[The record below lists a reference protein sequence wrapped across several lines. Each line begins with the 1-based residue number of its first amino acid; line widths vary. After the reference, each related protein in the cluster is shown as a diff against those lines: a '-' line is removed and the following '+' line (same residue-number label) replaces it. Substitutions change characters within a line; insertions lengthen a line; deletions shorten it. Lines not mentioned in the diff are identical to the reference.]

1 MTIEGTVCYAG
12 DQRLVFRQTPR
23 PAKKNSVEWLLASR
37 ETEQHRT
44 RARRTIAADARTLIA
59 QAASLAHPGKKL
71 AIEQF
76 ELVGSE
82 VNLTGWAAAEWVDGP
97 HVAFGLTSDN
107 TQIQALVRLVS
118 THVAA
123 PVRNW
128 LIEHVP
134 LGAIRHG
141 EFKADFTQANLIAMR
156 YEQPPPTRRFTPR
169 PSSSMWP
176 CWICSPAC
184 RLCAICRRICM
195 QTGRTLTLSKP
206 RRA

>member
-1 MTIEGTVCYAG
+1 M
-12 DQRLVFRQTPR
+12 
-23 PAKKNSVEWLLASR
+23 
-37 ETEQHRT
+37 
-44 RARRTIAADARTLIA
+44 
-59 QAASLAHPGKKL
+59 

-76 ELVGSE
+76 ELVGPE
-82 VNLTGWAAAEWVDGP
+82 VNLTGSAAVDWVDGP

-141 EFKADFTQANLIAMR
+141 EFKADFTQANMIAMR
-156 YEQPPPTRRFTPR
+156 YEQPPPD
-169 PSSSMWP
+169 
-176 CWICSPAC
+176 A
-184 RLCAICRRICM
+184 AIHAEAE
-195 QTGRTLTLSKP
+195 LVNVALSDLLP
-206 RRA
+206 GLPPLRNLSTAFAS